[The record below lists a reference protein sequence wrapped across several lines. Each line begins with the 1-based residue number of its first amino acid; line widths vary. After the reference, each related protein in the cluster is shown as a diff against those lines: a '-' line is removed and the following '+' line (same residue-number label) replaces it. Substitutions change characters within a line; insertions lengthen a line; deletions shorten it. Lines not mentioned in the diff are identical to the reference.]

1 MPIMVRAVRQTVT
14 VGPCGSIELRSS
26 ELPVGSR
33 AEVIVLVDSAPE
45 SPTQQEIAERLA
57 ALDEIQRRLAL
68 TPEATE
74 AWLKQVREEREASTD
89 RVLRRG

>member
-1 MPIMVRAVRQTVT
+1 MVRAVRQTVT
-14 VGPCGSIELRSS
+14 VGPGGSVELRSA

-33 AEVIVLVDSAPE
+33 AEVIVLVDSPPAV
-45 SPTQQEIAERLA
+45 PTQREIADRLA

-74 AWLKQVREEREASTD
+74 AWLKQIREEREASTD
-89 RVLRRG
+89 RILRRDQ